1 MLSRSPSDVQQ
12 RLDELLEHL
21 PAGVVIH
28 GRDGRILSANRM
40 ACRLLDR
47 SEAVLIGTESATSE
61 WEFVRDDGSP
71 MPEGEYP
78 VNLIL
83 TDGKPLTHYVVG
95 MRRAGRAL
103 IRWMICNAYSER
115 DANGQIQRV
124 VVCFNDCTALK
135 RAQRKAQ
142 KSEERMQL
150 VLRGSTD
157 ASWDWDLRTGEVYYS
172 ERWWEMLGY
181 EPDSLPSTTATAMDL
196 IHPEDLGRMHAF
208 IAQLLGE
215 PRERYSIEFRLRHKD
230 GHHVPVL
237 ARGFVSRDPD
247 GKPLRLSGTNT
258 DLTERKQAEQ
268 RIYELAYFDP
278 LTGLS
283 NRRYLIE
290 QLGTSLARARRLD
303 EYGALVLIDLDN
315 FKLLNDTLGHDV
327 GDQLLKQVATR
338 LRGIVRASD
347 HLSRLGGDEFVVV
360 LEDLGPCADE
370 AAAETESVAT
380 KILHALELPFHLG
393 AHTASTT
400 PSIGI
405 TMYDGE
411 PTAID
416 TLLKQADLAMYRAKA
431 EGRNT
436 ARFFEA
442 SMQSAADR
450 QAALET
456 CLRGGLAEQEFVLY
470 CQPQFGR
477 DGLLNGAE
485 ALVRWDRG
493 ELGMVPPGEFIG
505 LAEATGLIAPLG
517 RHVLEQG
524 CRLLARW
531 QADPALEGLKLAVNV
546 SVHQMRDPDFPD
558 TVAEVLAATG
568 APPECLTLEI
578 TESVF
583 AENLPE
589 LIDRMHRLRALGV
602 RFSLD
607 DFGTGYSSLAYLR
620 RFPLAALKID
630 RSFVHDAHA
639 DRSAAAIVEAIV
651 TLARKLGL
659 DIVAEGVELDAQ
671 RRFLDSCGCDSL
683 QGYLLGSP
691 MPVAQF
697 ERRYGQAVGA
707 GHA

>member
-1 MLSRSPSDVQQ
+1 MLSRSPPDLQQ
-12 RLDELLEHL
+12 HLDALLEHL
-21 PAGVVIH
+21 PAGVVVH
-28 GRDGRILSANRM
+28 DRDGRILSANRL

-47 SEAVLIGTESATSE
+47 SEAELIGVESATRQWS
-61 WEFVRDDGSP
+61 FVRDDGSP
-71 MPEGEYP
+71 MPEDEFPANAVLG
-78 VNLIL
+78 
-83 TDGKPLTHYVVG
+83 TGKPLSHYVVG
-95 MRRAGRAL
+95 MRRPGRGI
-103 IRWMICNAYSER
+103 IRWMICNAYPEH
-115 DANGQIQRV
+115 DAGGQLSRV
-124 VVCFNDCTALK
+124 VVCFTDCTALK

-172 ERWWEMLGY
+172 ERWWEMIGLAPG
-181 EPDSLPSTTATAMDL
+181 DLPTGPETAMGL
-196 IHPEDLGRMHAF
+196 IHPEDMERVRGF

-215 PRERYSIEFRLRHKD
+215 LRECYSIEFRLRHKD
-230 GHHVPVL
+230 GHYVPVL
-237 ARGFVSRDPD
+237 ARGYVSRDAD

-258 DLTERKQAEQ
+258 DQTERKQAEQ
-268 RIYELAYFDP
+268 RIHELAYFDP
-278 LTGLS
+278 LTGLA

-290 QLGTSLARARRLD
+290 QLGSSLARARRLD
-303 EYGALVLIDLDN
+303 EYGALLFIDLDN

-327 GDQLLKQVATR
+327 GDELLRQVAGR
-338 LRGIVRASD
+338 LRASLRASD

-360 LEDLGPCADE
+360 LEDLGSCADE
-370 AAAETESVAT
+370 AAAETKRVSSKLLDV
-380 KILHALELPFHLG
+380 LGQPFALG
-393 AHTASTT
+393 AHAASTT
-400 PSIGI
+400 PSIGV
-405 TMYDGE
+405 TLFDGL
-411 PTAID
+411 PTALE

-436 ARFFEA
+436 VRFFEA

-450 QAALET
+450 QAALES
-456 CLRGGLAEQEFVLY
+456 CLRNGLAAQEFVLY

-477 DGLLNGAE
+477 DGLLSGAE

-493 ELGMVPPGEFIG
+493 ELGMVSPGEFIG
-505 LAEATGLIAPLG
+505 LAEASGLIAPLG
-517 RHVLEQG
+517 RHVLEQS

-531 QADPALEGLKLAVNV
+531 RGNPALQGLKLAVNV

-568 APPECLTLEI
+568 APPQCLTLEI

-589 LIDRMHRLRALGV
+589 LIDRMHRLRSLGV
-602 RFSLD
+602 QFALD

-630 RSFVHDAHA
+630 RSFVHDAHV

-671 RRFLDSCGCDSL
+671 RRFLDTCGCDAL

-691 MPVAQF
+691 MPAAQF
-697 ERRYGQAVGA
+697 ERRYGYAEQAS
-707 GHA
+707 

>member
-1 MLSRSPSDVQQ
+1 MLSRSHPDVQQ

-21 PAGVVIH
+21 PAGVVVH
-28 GRDGRILSANRM
+28 GEDGRILSANRM
-40 ACRLLDR
+40 AARLLDR
-47 SEAVLIGTESATSE
+47 SIALLVGTESATTA
-61 WEFVRDDGSP
+61 WTFVRDDGSP
-71 MPEGEYP
+71 MPEAEYP

-83 TDGKPLTHYVVG
+83 KDGKPLSHHVVG
-95 MRRAGRAL
+95 MRRAGHAS
-103 IRWMICNAYSER
+103 IRWLICNAYPER
-115 DANGQIQRV
+115 DANDRIVRV
-124 VVCFNDCTALK
+124 VVCFTDCTALK

-172 ERWWEMLGY
+172 ERWWEMLGHA
-181 EPDSLPSTTATAMDL
+181 PDSLPSTPETAMGL

-208 IAQLLGE
+208 IAQLLKE

-230 GHHVPVL
+230 GHYVPVL
-237 ARGFVSRDPD
+237 ARGFVTRDAD
-247 GKPLRLSGTNT
+247 GRPLRLSGTNT
-258 DLTERKQAEQ
+258 DLTERKAAEQ

-303 EYGALVLIDLDN
+303 EYGALIFIDLDN

-327 GDQLLKQVATR
+327 GDQLLKQVAAR
-338 LRGIVRASD
+338 LRGVLRASD

-360 LEDLGPCADE
+360 LEDLGSCPDE

-380 KILHALELPFHLG
+380 KILHALDRPFRLG

-436 ARFFEA
+436 ARFFET

-456 CLRGGLAEQEFVLY
+456 CLRSGLAEQEFVLY

-493 ELGMVPPGEFIG
+493 DLGMVPPGEFIG

-568 APPECLTLEI
+568 APAQCLTLEI

-639 DRSAAAIVEAIV
+639 DRGAAAIVEAIV

-671 RRFLDSCGCDSL
+671 RRFLDHCGCDSL

>member
-1 MLSRSPSDVQQ
+1 MLSRLPPDVQH

-21 PAGVVIH
+21 PAGVVVH
-28 GRDGRILSANRM
+28 GKDGRILSANRL
-40 ACRLLDR
+40 ASRLLDR
-47 SEAVLIGTESATSE
+47 SADALIGTESDRKQWS
-61 WEFVRDDGSP
+61 FVRDDGTP
-71 MPEGEYP
+71 MPEADYP
-78 VNLIL
+78 ANRVLK
-83 TDGKPLTHYVVG
+83 TGKPLSHYVVG
-95 MRRAGRAL
+95 MRRQGRGT
-103 IRWMICNAYSER
+103 IRWMICNAYPEL
-115 DANGQIQRV
+115 APTGALERV
-124 VVCFNDCTALK
+124 VVCFTDCTALK

-142 KSEERMQL
+142 KSQERLEL

-157 ASWDWDLRTGEVYYS
+157 ASWDWDLRTGEVYFS
-172 ERWWEMLGY
+172 DRWWEMLGY
-181 EPDSLPSTTATAMDL
+181 TPGALPSKPETAMQL
-196 IHPEDLGRMHAF
+196 IHPEDEDRVRGFVL
-208 IAQLLGE
+208 QLLGE
-215 PRERYSIEFRLRHKD
+215 ARDCYSVEFRMRHED
-230 GHHVPVL
+230 GHYLPVL
-237 ARGFVSRDPD
+237 SRGYVSRDAE
-247 GKPLRLSGTNT
+247 GRPLRMSGTNT
-258 DLTERKQAEQ
+258 DLTERKEAER

-283 NRRYLIE
+283 NRRYLME
-290 QLGTSLARARRLD
+290 QLGASLARARRLD
-303 EYGALVLIDLDN
+303 EYAALLFIDLDN

-327 GDQLLKQVATR
+327 GDELLRQVAAR
-338 LRGIVRASD
+338 LRATLRPSD

-360 LEDLGPCADE
+360 LENLGLCPDG
-370 AAAETESVAT
+370 AAAETEGVAT
-380 KILHALELPFHLG
+380 KILSTLGQPFALG
-393 AHTASTT
+393 THTATTT

-405 TMYDGE
+405 TLFDGA
-411 PTAID
+411 PTDIE

-436 ARFFEA
+436 ICFFEA

-450 QAALET
+450 QAALERS
-456 CLRGGLAEQEFVLY
+456 LRAGLAEQEFVLY

-485 ALVRWDRG
+485 ALLRWDRG
-493 ELGMVPPGEFIG
+493 ELGLVPPGEFIG
-505 LAEATGLIAPLG
+505 LAEASGLIAQLG

-531 QADPALEGLKLAVNV
+531 RDNPALSGLKLAVNV
-546 SVHQMRDPDFPD
+546 SVHQMRDPDFPG

-568 APPECLTLEI
+568 APPHRLTLEI

-589 LIDRMHRLRALGV
+589 LIERMHRLRALGV
-602 RFSLD
+602 QFALD

-671 RRFLDSCGCDSL
+671 RRFLDTCGCDAL

-691 MPVAQF
+691 MPAAQF
-697 ERRYGQAVGA
+697 ERRYGQPADVA
-707 GHA
+707 